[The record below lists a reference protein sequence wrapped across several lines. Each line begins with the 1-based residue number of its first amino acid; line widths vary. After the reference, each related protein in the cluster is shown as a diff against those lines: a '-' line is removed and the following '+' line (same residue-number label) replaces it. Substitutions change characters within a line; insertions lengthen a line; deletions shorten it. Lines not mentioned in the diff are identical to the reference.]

1 MPNIQGQKKWSE
13 VRLLELHELARGGI
27 TGNMNEQAIALA
39 DRTEF
44 LNQEKASK
52 SEIVQGVFEFGTYA
66 EFNSAK
72 ATLPL
77 NCTVVIGEEN
87 KTGFGQWGI
96 GNNRWNGTSLTK
108 SSYDA
113 FFLSKKFTEEKFN
126 LAAENDLGFLL
137 AIQNV
142 LNAVMALKDSSDID
156 ITYLKNEISKQ
167 LTENNSMISVS
178 NNILLGL
185 YQVVDSVSQ
194 LQNYT
199 DERLLL
205 SSIENQNIAT
215 NLFMG
220 ISTIAIAIN
229 ENRDDLDQAIESIK
243 NNEKNSLNLYLAIH
257 SIIEAVSTL
266 SVDLTESLPTESQKL
281 QTLMLEHEKT
291 IEFLKLDG
299 FDPEKAGS
307 NKYVYSESVAVF
319 PAPDEIIRIDIQ
331 TESNLPT
338 AKGTV
343 IKTINTVNVSGSVL
357 SCFGTLEVQG
367 SSSANFPKKNWTL
380 GFFNNES
387 REDAIKVKLGHLM
400 PHDELVFKANFVDN
414 THCRNIAVNRIWD
427 QMQMSRSGWPKREP
441 DFVNMKNGVGLSA
454 QPTGATGHV
463 DGFPAVMYVNNQ
475 FYGLGCLNIGK
486 KRDNY
491 NLKKDDPK
499 HIQLDPEGSVNLYS
513 LPATPYDPANSGL
526 TTAAFDVRRP
536 ATWQEQSQAYYD
548 RLSAFLKMS
557 KSGMETAGIDNYIDR
572 KSMMDY
578 IILCQVSDLWD
589 HLHKNTLYTTW
600 DGNIWHFL
608 PYDVDTVFGLHF
620 TGVYYNSDGVTELH
634 PANKLIVPSTAANSS
649 WGTLAKFRLI
659 YGAEIDA
666 RYADLRRKNIISIEN
681 ILHVCESLT
690 RKFPTALFEA
700 ENTRWNL
707 VPGGTIYQTLQQTGS
722 TKQIYDWL
730 SIRLPLCDSYFNFSS

>member
-1 MPNIQGQKKWSE
+1 MPIPSPADFRDKSIKHSE
-13 VRLLELHELARGGI
+13 VREMLAEMAGSVPEKSEL
-27 TGNMNEQAIALA
+27 IALSNETGMNDA
-39 DRTEF
+39 KLLFSIQILIDTIARYLTEYDINFNDIQSQSNSIKNNVVNIFVAVQQLVDVIRTLQISTDEKI
-44 LNQEKASK
+44 KASD
-52 SEIVQGVFEFGTYA
+52 
-66 EFNSAK
+66 
-72 ATLPL
+72 
-77 NCTVVIGEEN
+77 VVDQN
-87 KTGFGQWGI
+87 
-96 GNNRWNGTSLTK
+96 
-108 SSYDA
+108 
-113 FFLSKKFTEEKFN
+113 
-126 LAAENDLGFLL
+126 
-137 AIQNV
+137 NV
-142 LNAVMALKDSSDID
+142 LNLYTGLTTL
-156 ITYLKNEISKQ
+156 IT
-167 LTENNSMISVS
+167 V
-178 NNILLGL
+178 
-185 YQVVDSVSQ
+185 VSQ
-194 LQNYT
+194 C
-199 DERLLL
+199 
-205 SSIENQNIAT
+205 
-215 NLFMG
+215 
-220 ISTIAIAIN
+220 
-229 ENRDDLDQAIESIK
+229 RDDLDAVNLATR
-243 NNEKNSLNLYLAIH
+243 NNADVSQKHQLAI
-257 SIIEAVSTL
+257 SSLVEGINFIANELQPEAI
-266 SVDLTESLPTESQKL
+266 KL
-281 QTLMLEHEKT
+281 KELMSEHEKT
-291 IEFLKLDG
+291 VELSKLDG
-299 FDPEKAGS
+299 FDPEKSGS
-307 NKYVYSESVAVF
+307 NAKIESENVVILSS
-319 PAPDEIIRIDIQ
+319 PDELIRIDVETNQ
-331 TESNLPT
+331 ALPT
-338 AKGTV
+338 AKGPV
-343 IKTINTVNVSGSVL
+343 INTINTISVAGQVL

-513 LPATPYDPANSGL
+513 LPATPYDPAKSGL

-578 IILCQVSDLWD
+578 IILCQVCDLWD

-681 ILHVCESLT
+681 ILNVCESLT